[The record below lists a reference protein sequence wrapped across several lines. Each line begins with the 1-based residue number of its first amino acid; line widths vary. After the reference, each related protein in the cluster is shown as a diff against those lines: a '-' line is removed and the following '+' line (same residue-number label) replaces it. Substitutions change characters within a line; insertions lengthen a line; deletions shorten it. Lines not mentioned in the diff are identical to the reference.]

1 MTTWPFP
8 EKPFEAPTKETG
20 CHEMLKASKKAL
32 ENAVWQFDKLQMFR
46 ILMDLCSSAH
56 EV

>member
-1 MTTWPFP
+1 MP
-8 EKPFEAPTKETG
+8 EGF
-20 CHEMLKASKKAL
+20 KKAL